1 LVTGDLGAIKGQICC
16 PDRMSVSVT
25 SKVCELSLR
34 RVHVSTDFARPVLIM
49 LDTVSLTL
57 SSC

>member
-34 RVHVSTDFARPVLIM
+34 RVQILPDRF
-49 LDTVSLTL
+49 
-57 SSC
+57 